1 MVKLFHDHDVLV
13 YPSEGEGFGFIPL
26 QALATGMPVVST
38 SRWCSYDKYFKDN
51 IIESKL
57 GKTIHTG
64 YDHGEVV
71 LADFESLMH
80 LMQNAYDNINSQSE
94 SFYKQAGAVYEEYNW
109 QKRVNYMLDSLI
121 NRVGIDMLKP
131 VSKEEDTTSRFIYFQ
146 RGISYHTKSLTR
158 FTREDPLHVVS
169 AEEYKKLI
177 SIDNFR
183 DPTDQELRDYLS
195 Y

>member
-57 GKTIHTG
+57 GKTTHTG

-80 LMQNAYDNINSQSE
+80 QMKNAFDNINSQSE
-94 SFYKQAGAVYEEYNW
+94 SFYKQAGSVYEEYNW
-109 QKRVNYMLDSLI
+109 QNRSNLMLNSLI
-121 NRVGIDMLKP
+121 NRVGVDMLEP
-131 VSKEEDTTSRFIYFQ
+131 LSNQESTNFRFIYFQ
-146 RGISYHTKSLTR
+146 SGASYHTKSMIT
-158 FTREDPLHVVS
+158 FTRENPLHAVS
-169 AEEYKKLI
+169 IEEYKKLI

-183 DPTDQELRDYLS
+183 DPTEQELSDYLS